1 MVNTGLDRKY
11 VASSRG
17 ALNYDPVP
25 DGEYRL
31 RVKEVDPWK
40 ESKKTI
46 QVIQKDENGN
56 VLKDANG
63 KNLTETVK
71 DCVFYNCNVKFEIV
85 GGEFDGRLIF
95 HNLTT
100 HPNMNWSIDNFLYAI
115 GVQELSASQIQTSVI
130 GRECLGT
137 IYTDSYVKTTQNK
150 DTGLD
155 EEVERKINRIKS
167 LKPLNNPQTNNED
180 FSNLGI

>member
-1 MVNTGLDRKY
+1 
-11 VASSRG
+11 
-17 ALNYDPVP
+17 
-25 DGEYRL
+25 
-31 RVKEVDPWK
+31 
-40 ESKKTI
+40 
-46 QVIQKDENGN
+46 
-56 VLKDANG
+56 
-63 KNLTETVK
+63 
-71 DCVFYNCNVKFEIV
+71 
-85 GGEFDGRLIF
+85 
-95 HNLTT
+95 
-100 HPNMNWSIDNFLYAI
+100 MNWSIDNFLYAI

-137 IYTDSYVKTTQNK
+137 IYTDSYFKTTQNK

>member
-17 ALNYDPVP
+17 AVNYDPVP

-56 VLKDANG
+56 VLYTGSIDTSCG
-63 KNLTETVK
+63 GLTEKAIIKWNEQHGRTS
-71 DCVFYNCNVKFEIV
+71 NVW
-85 GGEFDGRLIF
+85 DA
-95 HNLTT
+95 TC
-100 HPNMNWSIDNFLYAI
+100 W
-115 GVQELSASQIQTSVI
+115 
-130 GRECLGT
+130 
-137 IYTDSYVKTTQNK
+137 
-150 DTGLD
+150 
-155 EEVERKINRIKS
+155 EEAFPK
-167 LKPLNNPQTNNED
+167 
-180 FSNLGI
+180 